1 MLTASYVLEFNY
13 YLGLLVL
20 HMPSKPLISEP
31 DSPPAKHGAF
41 FQFFE
46 FFHSD
51 FCKSLTKY
59 GRIKLRGPLFDSEQ
73 K

>member
-31 DSPPAKHGAF
+31 DSPPAKHGGI

-51 FCKSLTKY
+51 FCKSLTKD
-59 GRIKLRGPLFDSEQ
+59 GRIELRCTLVDFEQ